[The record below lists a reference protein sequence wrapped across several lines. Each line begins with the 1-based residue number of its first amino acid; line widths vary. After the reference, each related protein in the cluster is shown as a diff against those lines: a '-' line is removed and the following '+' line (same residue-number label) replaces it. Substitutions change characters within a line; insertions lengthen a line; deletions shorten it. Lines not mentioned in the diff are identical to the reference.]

1 MLLPVVRPARI
12 EDQSSLFVL
21 TSQFPTPTPCSRDVF
36 DDLLEAK
43 LQDCNACVLVSEYGG
58 ELIGYVSG
66 AARSAFY
73 VGGTTAWVDEIL
85 VLPDRRGEGVGRSL
99 MTAFEVWAA
108 RHHCRSVAPATR
120 GAAKF
125 YEQLG
130 YTTTAG
136 YFKKYLERPKP
147 D

>member
-1 MLLPVVRPARI
+1 M
-12 EDQSSLFVL
+12 
-21 TSQFPTPTPCSRDVF
+21 
-36 DDLLEAK
+36 
-43 LQDCNACVLVSEYGG
+43 
-58 ELIGYVSG
+58 SG

-73 VGGTTAWVDEIL
+73 VGGTSPRGL
-85 VLPDRRGEGVGRSL
+85 MRFGPPDRRGEGVGRSL

-108 RHHCRSVAPATR
+108 RHHCRSVALATR

-136 YFKKYLERPKP
+136 YFKRYLDAPKP
-147 D
+147 MKRRLTHTEEAGPPGPKRPQ